1 MVRDDWR
8 KRVVAQL
15 SERHGLDAVLALT
28 VFASSTLGWFA
39 GALVTVLLGLACVSD
54 VRSRRI
60 PNPLVLAVGAV
71 GVLYSVAS
79 ASAITT
85 GLLHSVGGMAIGLGI
100 WLPFWL
106 LRWLGAGDVKLF
118 SAAGASL
125 GFWHTLEAAA
135 MAALAGAVLS
145 VGWMLWQYGMRR
157 TVETFALAT
166 VSPRILD
173 RPQESVRDSQRH
185 IPYCLALAV
194 GLLVAGWCPK
204 LLF

>member
-1 MVRDDWR
+1 
-8 KRVVAQL
+8 
-15 SERHGLDAVLALT
+15 
-28 VFASSTLGWFA
+28 
-39 GALVTVLLGLACVSD
+39 
-54 VRSRRI
+54 
-60 PNPLVLAVGAV
+60 
-71 GVLYSVAS
+71 
-79 ASAITT
+79 
-85 GLLHSVGGMAIGLGI
+85 
-100 WLPFWL
+100 
-106 LRWLGAGDVKLF
+106 LF

-194 GLLVAGWCPK
+194 GLLVAGWFPK

>member
-1 MVRDDWR
+1 M
-8 KRVVAQL
+8 
-15 SERHGLDAVLALT
+15 
-28 VFASSTLGWFA
+28 FASSTLGWFA
-39 GALVTVLLGLACVSD
+39 GALVTGLLGLACVSD

-79 ASAITT
+79 APAIVS

-118 SAAGASL
+118 GAAGASL

-145 VGWMLWQYGMRR
+145 VGWMLWQYGVRR
-157 TVETFALAT
+157 TAETFALAT

-173 RPQESVRDSQRH
+173 RPPGSVKDSQRH
-185 IPYCLALAV
+185 IPYCLALTV
-194 GLLVAGWCPK
+194 GLLVAGWFPK